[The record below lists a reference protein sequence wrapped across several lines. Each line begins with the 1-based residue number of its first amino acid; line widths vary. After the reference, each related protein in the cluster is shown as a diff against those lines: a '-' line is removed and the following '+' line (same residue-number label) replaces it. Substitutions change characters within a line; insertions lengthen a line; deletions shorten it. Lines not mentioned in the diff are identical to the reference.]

1 MSGLWISFEGIE
13 GCGKTSQM
21 ARLATRL
28 KSQKIPIVETRE
40 PGGTELGRKF
50 RSLLLNR
57 QQEIQP
63 ETELLLYAA
72 DRAEHHARVIVPAL
86 DRGEVIL
93 CDRHLDSTIAY
104 QGYARGLSES
114 WIRNIHSEGIL
125 QLRPHRTIWL
135 DLSVE
140 ESLFRA
146 RRRTEEETPEESRF
160 EDEELNFHRLVREG
174 YAAIAAAEP
183 ERMIRID
190 ACGDLDAVAER
201 IDLALKDLLDG
212 SQW

>member
-28 KSQKIPIVETRE
+28 KSQKISLVETRE

-212 SQW
+212 PQY

>member
-1 MSGLWISFEGIE
+1 MAQLALRLR
-13 GCGKTSQM
+13 SQDV
-21 ARLATRL
+21 TV
-28 KSQKIPIVETRE
+28 VETRE
-40 PGGTELGRKF
+40 PGGTELGLKF
-50 RSLLLNR
+50 RSLLLDRR
-57 QQEIQP
+57 QTIQP

-104 QGYARGLSES
+104 QGHARGLSGE
-114 WIRNIHSEGIL
+114 WIRKIHAEGIL

-135 DLSVE
+135 DLAVE
-140 ESLFRA
+140 ESLLRA

-174 YAAIAAAEP
+174 YAAIAAEEP
-183 ERMIRID
+183 ERIIRID
-190 ACGDLDAVAER
+190 ASGTLDAVASR
-201 IDLALKDLLDG
+201 IDDALQDLLG
-212 SQW
+212 GHRT